1 MTLYSRF
8 SQKRT
13 VRNVV
18 LGLFSRDKYERN
30 IESIAKSKAKQNQ
43 EKTTEEF
50 IKQLTIKLIQGPK
63 EASKM
68 AFDILCKV
76 LKFSENEIK
85 ECEKKIK

>member
-30 IESIAKSKAKQNQ
+30 IESIAKSKAKQN
-43 EKTTEEF
+43 
-50 IKQLTIKLIQGPK
+50 
-63 EASKM
+63 
-68 AFDILCKV
+68 
-76 LKFSENEIK
+76 
-85 ECEKKIK
+85 